1 MKSKFVLVLLTISLG
16 VNLFIFG
23 RWLIFEQWFEA
34 TDEEKIVLSEMVQK
48 TVESED
54 YKRLA
59 DSEDVIAINT
69 DINKVKGG
77 VFPYY
82 FNVSVRTDKQT
93 YLFSC
98 SDEECSAM
106 EEYGTTYSI
115 YKDESPRLPFSE

>member
-1 MKSKFVLVLLTISLG
+1 MKGKIVLLLFILSIG
-16 VNLFIFG
+16 INLFMLG
-23 RWLIFEQWFEA
+23 RWLLVEQWFEA
-34 TDEEKIVLSEMVQK
+34 TDEETIILSEMVQK

-59 DSEDVIAINT
+59 ESEDVIAINT
-69 DINKVKGG
+69 DINKAKGG

-82 FNVSVRTDKQT
+82 FNVSVRTDQQT

-98 SDEECSAM
+98 SDEECSTM